1 MFIDNKKM
9 ILLNHLNKSIEKVSE
24 ELNISERT
32 IRYRIEDLNDF
43 FSDENIDYKVIIE
56 NRVIKGFGDLEIVK
70 KELGEK
76 NYTFSQSERIEMVSL
91 LLLMSSYGC
100 KADEICDF
108 IDISRSTFK
117 GDMRIVREKF
127 QEQGLKIISK
137 ANKGLIVQGSEI
149 VIRKLLLEKFKKSF
163 EVEDKKLRFF
173 EKISNKKTGIIKN
186 YIKTEDIL
194 SASEYLEQ
202 VKKDLNKKI
211 SDEAYQILIIY
222 ILILIKRLENDLALD
237 KNIQNQEFI
246 KSTADFDAVKAN
258 IKMLEKNN
266 SFLVNEFEIMKI
278 TEFVLGA
285 HTYNFNY
292 SFYENWILI
301 EKLVDNLI
309 TDVNSKINIDIL
321 NDKTLREGLINHIVP
336 TIYRLK
342 NNIELQESIYSEVLE
357 DYEPLYKIIKNAL
370 VGVENFIG
378 KSFSENEVAFFVV
391 HFILSMKRNE
401 QKVSE
406 TKKVIIVCGLGYG
419 TSNLVKQEIEELFEV
434 EVVDLVPLNNLS
446 TVNLKNIDFI
456 ISTIDIKEKNIKTPI
471 IKVNAFL
478 SKEDILHLLNNGIKN
493 KKNKIDIEE
502 VVGIIEKNAD
512 IMNKELLRKELL
524 KYLSNDELLNKSCEK
539 NLIDLLPNENI
550 KIKDKVSTW
559 EEAIDEAGNILLENG
574 YITKEYIS
582 EMKNK
587 INQLGMYM
595 VIDNKTLLPHG
606 DISEKV
612 LKTGLSYLQ
621 LKKEVIFPQNIPI
634 KHIFALSTTNSEEHI
649 KGLLE
654 LKKALEENDL
664 RKKLE
669 KCKTEEEI
677 LNIININ
684 TR

>member
-1 MFIDNKKM
+1 MYFDNKKI
-9 ILLNHLNKSIEKVSE
+9 ILLKYIGRNIEDVSK
-24 ELNISERT
+24 ELKISERT
-32 IRYRIEDLNDF
+32 IRYRIKDLNEIFLEKQNFLYINKKIIKFDGNIEIIKDILNKQTYI
-43 FSDENIDYKVIIE
+43 FSTEERIEIITLLLLLNSDGYK
-56 NRVIKGFGDLEIVK
+56 
-70 KELGEK
+70 
-76 NYTFSQSERIEMVSL
+76 SERIVDAL
-91 LLLMSSYGC
+91 
-100 KADEICDF
+100 
-108 IDISRSTFK
+108 DISKSTLK
-117 GDMRIVREKF
+117 GDLKVVRDIFEEKNI
-127 QEQGLKIISK
+127 QIISK
-137 ANKGLIVQGSEI
+137 ANRGLFLSGEEI
-149 VIRKLLLEKFKKSF
+149 DIRKFLL
-163 EVEDKKLRFF
+163 DRFRKIYIISG
-173 EKISNKKTGIIKN
+173 EELKISSKVNNIESQILENVVDTSEVPLIINFLKKIIK
-186 YIKTEDIL
+186 
-194 SASEYLEQ
+194 
-202 VKKDLNKKI
+202 DLKKKI
-211 SDEAYQILIIY
+211 SDEAYQIIFLY
-222 ILILIKRLENDLALD
+222 ILIFLNRI
-237 KNIQNQEFI
+237 
-246 KSTADFDAVKAN
+246 
-258 IKMLEKNN
+258 KNN
-266 SFLVNEFEIMKI
+266 FTISKCSNINFIQSTEDYKVIKNNINVLFEDSDYKICEEEIAKI

-456 ISTIDIKEKNIKTPI
+456 ISTIDIKEKNIKIPI

>member
-1 MFIDNKKM
+1 MNRIKNNFTISKCSNINFIQ
-9 ILLNHLNKSIEKVSE
+9 STE
-24 ELNISERT
+24 
-32 IRYRIEDLNDF
+32 
-43 FSDENIDYKVIIE
+43 DYK
-56 NRVIKGFGDLEIVK
+56 
-70 KELGEK
+70 
-76 NYTFSQSERIEMVSL
+76 
-91 LLLMSSYGC
+91 
-100 KADEICDF
+100 A
-108 IDISRSTFK
+108 
-117 GDMRIVREKF
+117 
-127 QEQGLKIISK
+127 
-137 ANKGLIVQGSEI
+137 
-149 VIRKLLLEKFKKSF
+149 
-163 EVEDKKLRFF
+163 
-173 EKISNKKTGIIKN
+173 IKN
-186 YIKTEDIL
+186 NINVLFED
-194 SASEYLEQ
+194 SNY
-202 VKKDLNKKI
+202 KI
-211 SDEAYQILIIY
+211 CE
-222 ILILIKRLENDLALD
+222 E
-237 KNIQNQEFI
+237 
-246 KSTADFDAVKAN
+246 
-258 IKMLEKNN
+258 
-266 SFLVNEFEIMKI
+266 EIAKI

-456 ISTIDIKEKNIKTPI
+456 ISIIDIKEKNIKTPI

-478 SKEDILHLLNNGIKN
+478 SKEDILYLLNNGIKN

-550 KIKDKVSTW
+550 KIKDKVST
-559 EEAIDEAGNILLENG
+559 
-574 YITKEYIS
+574 
-582 EMKNK
+582 
-587 INQLGMYM
+587 
-595 VIDNKTLLPHG
+595 
-606 DISEKV
+606 
-612 LKTGLSYLQ
+612 
-621 LKKEVIFPQNIPI
+621 
-634 KHIFALSTTNSEEHI
+634 
-649 KGLLE
+649 
-654 LKKALEENDL
+654 
-664 RKKLE
+664 
-669 KCKTEEEI
+669 
-677 LNIININ
+677 
-684 TR
+684 